1 MSRGPAASHKPLHNV
16 PKNSHTITLVGAG
29 LTGPLLAISLA
40 QRGFP
45 VQIFERRPDMRL
57 TRASAGRSINLAVS
71 TRGIHALREAG
82 LWDQMSRII
91 IPMKGRMMHSLAGEL
106 TFQPYGK
113 NDSEVINS
121 ISRADL
127 NVALMNAA
135 EAQGVTI
142 HFGERCTG
150 TDSNTGAVRFRDEES
165 GREITVDS
173 EVVIGTDGSASAIRQ
188 DMQKLGRPNS
198 SQEVLDYG
206 YKELTIAAGPG
217 GKHILEPNALHIW
230 PRGAYMLIAL
240 PNIDGTFACILFLP
254 FEGSESF
261 ASLNTIEKALHF
273 FRERFADAVPLM
285 PQLRENYRGNPVG
298 TMVTIKCAPWQLDG
312 KVLLLG
318 DAAHAIVP
326 FFGQGMNCAF
336 EDCTVFLELLDRH
349 GPDWKKL
356 FQEFEQARK
365 PNTDSIADM
374 ALENFIEMR
383 DRVADPRF
391 LFRKKVELAL
401 EAKYPHHFVPKYA
414 MVTFHRVPYSVALS
428 RGKIQDRLLAEL
440 CDPISRIED
449 LDWKKADHLI
459 HRDLTPLETL

>member
-1 MSRGPAASHKPLHNV
+1 MQNR
-16 PKNSHTITLVGAG
+16 SHTITLVGAG

-57 TRASAGRSINLAVS
+57 IRSSAGRSINLAVS

-91 IPMKGRMMHSLAGEL
+91 IPMKGRMMHSLTGEL

-113 NDSEVINS
+113 NDTEVINS

-135 EAQGVTI
+135 ESQGVTI
-142 HFGERCTG
+142 HFGERCTEIDW
-150 TDSNTGAVRFRDEES
+150 TTGGARFRNEES
-165 GREITVDS
+165 GRETTVNS

-188 DMQKLGRPNS
+188 DMQRLGRLNF
-198 SQEVLDYG
+198 SQEHLDYG

-217 GKHILEPNALHIW
+217 GKHPLEPNALHIW

-240 PNIDGTFACILFLP
+240 PNVDGTFACILFLP
-254 FEGSESF
+254 FEGPVGF
-261 ASLNTIEKALHF
+261 ANLDSSEKASNF
-273 FRERFADAVPLM
+273 FAERFADALPLM
-285 PQLRENYRGNPVG
+285 PQLQENYSGNPTG
-298 TMVTIKCAPWQLDG
+298 SMVTIKSAPWQLDG

-318 DAAHAIVP
+318 DSAHAIVP

-349 GPDWKKL
+349 GSNWPAL

-401 EAKYPHHFVPKYA
+401 EAKYPRHFVPKYA
-414 MVTFHRVPYSVALS
+414 MVTFHRVPYSVAFS

-459 HRDLTPLETL
+459 HRDLIPLETL